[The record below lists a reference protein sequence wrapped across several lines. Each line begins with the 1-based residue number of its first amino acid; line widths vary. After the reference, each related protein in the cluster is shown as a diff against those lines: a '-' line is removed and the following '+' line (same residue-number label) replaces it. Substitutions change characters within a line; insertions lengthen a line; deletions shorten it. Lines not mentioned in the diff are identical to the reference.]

1 MRKLFIS
8 LILVGLL
15 TLALAVPAFAAH
27 ENTPG
32 GSTQCDGLERALEAS
47 NASGHALDGVDTHG
61 CSLN

>member
-15 TLALAVPAFAAH
+15 TLAVAVPAFAAH

-47 NASGHALDGVDTHG
+47 GHALDGVDTHG